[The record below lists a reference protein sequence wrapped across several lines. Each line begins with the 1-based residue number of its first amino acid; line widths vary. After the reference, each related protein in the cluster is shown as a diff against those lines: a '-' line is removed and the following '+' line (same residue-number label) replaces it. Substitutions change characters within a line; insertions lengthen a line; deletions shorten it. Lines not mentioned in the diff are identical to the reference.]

1 MVATNL
7 CNVKQLLVDNLMHAD
22 LHPGN
27 IMLAAC
33 EKGHCHEIGHDMDLL
48 VVDGSNELRK
58 EPKQTNL
65 RICLVDA
72 GMVAQLKEHES
83 STFIG
88 LLASLGQ
95 GDGRLAAKF
104 ALRFSQKNDLSL
116 EEQEEFSREMDVL
129 FQKMC
134 KGYGTNV
141 DVGEVLRGILGLIR
155 DHKVRIDANYAT
167 LVVNIL
173 CIQSLAMK
181 VCPEY
186 NNLDMAEPLLKS
198 YFETFYKPDGTPKP
212 RKAATAVSTRG
223 ITFTYY
229 LALPYLSHLVTH
241 SLSFFEQK
249 FNRILPLKYLQ
260 KSLNDGAFFRR
271 LKRARLAA
279 KQESQ

>member
-1 MVATNL
+1 MIATNES
-7 CNVKQLLVDNLMHAD
+7 NIKQLLVDNLMHAD

-48 VVDGSNELRK
+48 VVEDEPGSDKLGRQL
-58 EPKQTNL
+58 KQTNL

-72 GMVAQLKEHES
+72 GMVAQLTEHES

-104 ALRFSQKNDLSL
+104 ALRFSQENDLSL
-116 EEQEEFSREMDVL
+116 VEQEEFSREMVVL
-129 FQKMC
+129 FQKIC
-134 KGYGTNV
+134 RGYGTNV

-186 NNLDMAEPLLKS
+186 NNLDMAKPLLKN
-198 YFETFYKPDGTPKP
+198 YFETFYEPDGTPKP
-212 RKAATAVSTRG
+212 RKAATAVSTRD
-223 ITFTYY
+223 TTLTYY
-229 LALPYLSHLVTH
+229 NLRCYI
-241 SLSFFEQK
+241 
-249 FNRILPLKYLQ
+249 ILTFLLIHCP
-260 KSLNDGAFFRR
+260 F
-271 LKRARLAA
+271 
-279 KQESQ
+279 